1 MVSNGVK
8 SSSQKAESEVQK
20 GHVVNKQLTLI
31 RNEMVDLVKDSE
43 VLLKAADEM
52 SSAAVIALKGSES
65 VSQAAQEQSAAC
77 EESLKV

>member
-52 SSAAVIALKGSES
+52 SSAAVIALKGSNLS
-65 VSQAAQEQSAAC
+65 HKP
-77 EESLKV
+77 LKNSRPPVKRA